1 MKVSLATIK
10 NWFKTGLKPT
20 QSQFWDTWDS
30 FWHKDDSIP
39 TSSVAGLDA
48 ALSGLPTPE
57 QLAILATVAP
67 VVVNVAGSATYALQA
82 GKFLEV
88 VVADGASGSAKVG
101 TSAGGSEIV
110 EAGISTGSPMVAR
123 VDAYAPATMTVYFT
137 GNFTAKLYLR

>member
-39 TSSVAGLDA
+39 TASVAGLDS

-57 QLAILATVAP
+57 QLAVLATVAP
-67 VVVNVAGSATYALQA
+67 VVVNVAGSATYALAA
-82 GKFLEV
+82 GKLMEV
-88 VVADGASGSAKVG
+88 VVADGASGTAKVG
-101 TSAGGSEIV
+101 TTASGSEIV
-110 EAGISTGSPMVAR
+110 EGSVSTGVPLVAR
-123 VDAYAPATMTVYFT
+123 VDAYAPTAITIYFT

>member
-30 FWHKDDSIP
+30 FFHKDDLIP
-39 TSSVAGLDA
+39 TANVAGLDA

-57 QLAILATVAP
+57 QLAVLATVAP
-67 VVVNVAGSATYALQA
+67 VVVNVAGSGTYNLAA
-82 GKFLEV
+82 GKLLEV

-101 TSAGGSEIV
+101 TSASGNEIV
-110 EAGISTGSPMVAR
+110 ESPISTGAPMVAR
-123 VDAYAPATMTVYFT
+123 VDFYTVAGATIHFT
-137 GNFTAKLYLR
+137 GTFTAKIYLR